1 MRPASLGANATTPW
15 GAPLQNRSRAA
26 VAAMLVVLAIP
37 ATAGAATKPVQLGLP
52 ASSQKTFQNKYGSDV
67 NAFFPA
73 KTTIHVGDSVK
84 FSTAG
89 EFHTVDIPARGS
101 SAAAFIVPS
110 GQTAAGANDA
120 AGNPFWFNGQP
131 TLRFN
136 PIVLKSL
143 FGKSVSYTGAKRIES
158 GAPLANK
165 IKPMT
170 VKFTKAGTYTYFCDI
185 HPGMKGSVKVVSKSS
200 SVPSAASD
208 KAAVKRQLAAD
219 QKTAAKLPKT
229 IVPAGT
235 VSVGGSGPGGV
246 EYYGMLPGTVTVKT
260 GSTLTFQ
267 MSAASYEDHT
277 ATFGPGNPE
286 DPKQSGT
293 YLGKLAQT
301 FNGPGP
307 FDPIATYP
315 SDPAGTPATLNPTS
329 HGNGFWNSGVLDR
342 TSATPLPPSGRV
354 TFDTPGT
361 YDFYCLIHP
370 FMHGK
375 VVVQ

>member
-1 MRPASLGANATTPW
+1 MHT
-15 GAPLQNRSRAA
+15 RSRAA
-26 VAAMLVVLAIP
+26 ILVATMAMLAAP
-37 ATAGAATKPVQLGLP
+37 AAANAATKPVQLGLP

-67 NAFFPA
+67 NAFFPS
-73 KTTIHVGDSVK
+73 KVTIHAGDSVK
-84 FSTAG
+84 FSTSG

-101 SAAAFIVPS
+101 SPAAFIVPS
-110 GQTAAGANDA
+110 GQTASGANDA

-143 FGKSVSYTGAKRIES
+143 FGKTVTYTGAKRIES

-170 VKFTKAGTYTYFCDI
+170 VKFTKAGTYTYYCDI

-208 KAAVKRQLAAD
+208 KAAVKRQLSSD
-219 QKTAAKLPKT
+219 LKTAAKLPKT

-246 EYYGMLPGTVTVKT
+246 EFYGMLPGTTTVKT
-260 GSTLTFQ
+260 GTTLTFQ

-277 ATFGPGNPE
+277 ATFGTDNPE
-286 DPKQSGT
+286 VPPSQAG

-301 FNGPGP
+301 FQGPGP

-315 SDPAGTPATLNPTS
+315 SDTGGTPVTLNPTT
-329 HGNGFWNSGVLDR
+329 HGNGFWNSGVMDR
-342 TSATPLPPSGRV
+342 SSATPLPPSGRV

>member
-1 MRPASLGANATTPW
+1 M
-15 GAPLQNRSRAA
+15 QNRSRAA
-26 VAAMLVVLAIP
+26 MAAALAVLAVP
-37 ATAGAATKPVQLGLP
+37 ASASAATKTVDMGTPVALGKSL
-52 ASSQKTFQNKYGSDV
+52 QKTGSDV
-67 NAFFPA
+67 NAFFPSS
-73 KTTIHVGDSVK
+73 TTIHVGDSVK
-84 FSTAG
+84 FVPVG
-89 EFHTVDIPARGS
+89 FHTVDFPKKGGKAPDLIAASGTVSGS
-101 SAAAFIVPS
+101 
-110 GQTAAGANDA
+110 NDA
-120 AGNPFWFNGQP
+120 AGAPFWFNGQP

-246 EYYGMLPGTVTVKT
+246 EFYGMLPGTVTVKT

-315 SDPAGTPATLNPTS
+315 SEAPGQPPAALSSTL
-329 HGNGFWNSGVLDR
+329 HGNGFWNSGVMDR
-342 TSATPLPPSGRV
+342 SSATPLPASGRL
-354 TFDTPGT
+354 TFNTPGT